1 MAGYAFAFFTREKS
15 SRQVVLFLCVFPA
28 IFAAGVI
35 RILLFFGLVSVGHS
49 DLGLWIYFD
58 FLSVFQFLLVLWVLL
73 FIRGLIV
80 KWWAVSAGE
89 SKKRTNP
96 GSSLVAEDGMPR
108 FDEK

>member
-1 MAGYAFAFFTREKS
+1 MRLGQPRLALLGLPF
-15 SRQVVLFLCVFPA
+15 VL
-28 IFAAGVI
+28 
-35 RILLFFGLVSVGHS
+35 LLFGVVSVGHS

-58 FLSVFQFLLVLWVLL
+58 FLSVFQFLLVLWVLR

-89 SKKRTNP
+89 SKKRANP